1 MLPTS
6 ILGFID
12 SSVVNVALPKV
23 KSELGVGFEAS
34 QWVAN
39 AYLLTLAGLI
49 LFGGSV
55 GDTFGQRRT
64 FILAL
69 SGFAAA
75 SIVRGLAPTAGA
87 LVVLRGV
94 PGAAAA
100 FLIPASLALVGA
112 AFSGEDRGRAVGTWA
127 AARALTT
134 ALDPPLGVVGR
145 CRRMAIRLF
154 PERVDRRRS
163 RTSDTRPA
171 KSAGPRR
178 QPRFLEANLGRAV
191 PRFDELGLIEAG
203 TRASLRGAAF
213 VLLALPLGAL
223 LVWRET
229 RARHPVVPPRLFR
242 DWRFVAANAMTVVM
256 YASLTGS
263 LFLLPFLLIYTYGYS
278 AAAAGAAFLP
288 FSAIMAVGSRTAGGL
303 ALRIGSRAAWR
314 PRRCRRARIRV
325 REHVGVSPRVGCGCR
340 GVPARDVDGGGARR
354 GRRVNGNCVLG
365 DDPSEHRGRI

>member
-1 MLPTS
+1 MLRRQPAA
-6 ILGFID
+6 LEQREID
-12 SSVVNVALPKV
+12 AYIAPGRAKHASAGEGGGARVAAMREKIKAGGHASPYRLRKQLPEPV
-23 KSELGVGFEAS
+23 
-34 QWVAN
+34 
-39 AYLLTLAGLI
+39 
-49 LFGGSV
+49 
-55 GDTFGQRRT
+55 FGQIKQAR
-64 FILAL
+64 
-69 SGFAAA
+69 GF
-75 SIVRGLAPTAGA
+75 RQFL
-87 LVVLRGV
+87 LRGV
-94 PGAAAA
+94 EKVAAEWGLVCLAHNILKLA
-100 FLIPASLALVGA
+100 QGRIPLPPWQRDKQRNKKENEGWRK
-112 AFSGEDRGRAVGTWA
+112 EEMRGK
-127 AARALTT
+127 
-134 ALDPPLGVVGR
+134 
-145 CRRMAIRLF
+145 RR
-154 PERVDRRRS
+154 
-163 RTSDTRPA
+163 
-171 KSAGPRR
+171 
-178 QPRFLEANLGRAV
+178 
-191 PRFDELGLIEAG
+191 LGLIEAG

-223 LVWRET
+223 LVCRET

-242 DWRFVAANAMTVVM
+242 DWRFAAANAMMVVM

-314 PRRCRRARIRV
+314 PRRCRRV